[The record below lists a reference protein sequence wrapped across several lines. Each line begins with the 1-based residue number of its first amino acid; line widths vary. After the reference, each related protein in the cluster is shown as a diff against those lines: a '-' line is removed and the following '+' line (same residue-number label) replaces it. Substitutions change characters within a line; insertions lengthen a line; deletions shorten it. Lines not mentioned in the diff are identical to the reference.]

1 MDNNTWTINLTDTQ
15 FKVLEE
21 LTGGI
26 IDGGGADL
34 SKDFIQDEL
43 GMSVEKFNS
52 VASNLNTT
60 LYMMRRNNQVDK

>member
-43 GMSVEKFNS
+43 GMSVEKFNTI
-52 VASNLNTT
+52 ASNLNTT
-60 LYMMRRNNQVDK
+60 LYMMRRNNQVDR